1 LGVQAMASCARYL
14 TVCLAVS
21 ESSSSS
27 MPRVGE
33 RVELARYVVGD
44 CERVLYGQRI
54 NGVVRITD
62 RPSGGRGRSY
72 LVERGL
78 ERDGYSALKALVAD
92 YTQLAQR
99 LGEVP
104 MATSLIRNA
113 IEQEAHEASWLQIL
127 LAELARVAPSLSSGP
142 VEKLSLEELQAS
154 LTAALSVR
162 ALQRIGQL
170 AAVHSGD
177 GGEGSP

>member
-1 LGVQAMASCARYL
+1 MGK
-14 TVCLAVS
+14 
-21 ESSSSS
+21 
-27 MPRVGE
+27 VGE
-33 RVELARYVVGD
+33 RVELARYTVGESD
-44 CERVLYGQRI
+44 RVLYGQRI

-92 YTQLAQR
+92 YTGLAQR

-113 IEQEAHEASWLQIL
+113 IEQEADEASWLHIL
-127 LAELARVAPSLSSGP
+127 LAELARIASSLSSGP

-154 LTAALSVR
+154 LAAGLSVR
-162 ALQRIGQL
+162 ALQRIDQL
-170 AAVHSGD
+170 ATLQAVGGAD
-177 GGEGSP
+177 GAP

>member
-1 LGVQAMASCARYL
+1 MMSPGRYV
-14 TVCLAVS
+14 TVCFATS
-21 ESSSSS
+21 ESFSSS

-33 RVELARYVVGD
+33 RVELARYTIGD
-44 CERVLYGQRI
+44 RERVLYGQRI
-54 NGVVRITD
+54 NGVVRVTD
-62 RPSGGRGRSY
+62 RPLGGRGRSY

-92 YTQLAQR
+92 YIRLAQR

-113 IEQEAHEASWLQIL
+113 IEQEADEASWLQIL
-127 LAELARVAPSLSSGP
+127 LAELARIAPSLSPGP
-142 VEKLSLEELQAS
+142 VEKLSVEELQAS
-154 LTAALSVR
+154 LTAGLSVR

-170 AAVHSGD
+170 AAVQAANGL
-177 GGEGSP
+177 EGNP